1 MLFLSIISYIVIM
14 NDMWDFKKEQEYE
27 QWCLDHRPWIFNRVV
42 WSHVIG
48 NPNDEYDTCYVY
60 QLIQLSYLS
69 KAIRAIKKLF
79 MSDFDY
85 IKSFHKGYYEL

>member
-27 QWCLDHRPWIFNRVV
+27 QWCLDHRPWIFNRIV
-42 WSHVIG
+42 WTHVIG
-48 NPNDEYDTCYVY
+48 NPLDEYDTCYIE
-60 QLIQLSYLS
+60 QKIQLSYLS

-85 IKSFHKGYYEL
+85 IVSLYKGYYEL